1 MRLFLANLLLSGR
14 FSSFCKVQC
23 DLLQHGSQDLS
34 LGFLPQPKAK
44 KKGSWERAWIGSK
57 PKLEKTRE
65 CRLRFLKKLR
75 WLIGGC
81 GVKHENL
88 LPNEL
93 TRIKLINYSTQPK
106 GNALNFRFVIFLIWP
121 RLSTHLIPNF
131 RDKQKAKQKLLFIYI
146 RMILIHEINVFE
158 LRIEKNVHAWSVQF

>member
-1 MRLFLANLLLSGR
+1 MAGEKRQMMTCSFETVVTRSEMDSFRTNSRDFFFANLLLSGW

-44 KKGSWERAWIGSK
+44 GVLGTSLDWLETQTRKKQENV
-57 PKLEKTRE
+57 

-93 TRIKLINYSTQPK
+93 TRIKLSNYS
-106 GNALNFRFVIFLIWP
+106 I
-121 RLSTHLIPNF
+121 
-131 RDKQKAKQKLLFIYI
+131 
-146 RMILIHEINVFE
+146 
-158 LRIEKNVHAWSVQF
+158 